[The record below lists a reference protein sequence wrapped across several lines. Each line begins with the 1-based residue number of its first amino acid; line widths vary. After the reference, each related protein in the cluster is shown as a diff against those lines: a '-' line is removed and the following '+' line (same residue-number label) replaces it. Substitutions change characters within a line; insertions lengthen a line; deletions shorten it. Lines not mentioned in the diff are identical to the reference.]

1 MLRCLKHLWL
11 GFVLIA
17 VASGILLS
25 SDIGRRRKS
34 APAPARI
41 PRVALFQFVS
51 TALIDDTAKGVVDG
65 LAAAGF
71 VEGKTIQLA
80 RFNASGDY
88 ATATAI
94 AKDLAGG
101 GYDQIV
107 TVSTPALQAMAAA
120 NRDGKTPH
128 VFGAVTDPYGSGV
141 AITGPAPDQHPAHL
155 VGIGTFQPVAN
166 LFRIARQLNPKL
178 RRVGVVW
185 NPTEHNSE
193 ACVLKARAVCT
204 ELGIELAEANAGNTS
219 EVPEAIRSIL
229 SRDVDAVWIGG
240 DTVVNASTGSIVS
253 IAKAA
258 GVPVFT
264 NDPTDT
270 ARGALVS
277 LGASYPDVG
286 RTIGAL
292 SAKLLRGADPCTIGV
307 ENVVPERL
315 TINGD
320 ALAAFASA
328 WSASPELLAR
338 AAQSAAPAAVAAA
351 APAAKH
357 AAAPEPGRTYK
368 VDLVYMTPHK
378 LFDEAIVGVR
388 KALASQGFVD
398 GKNLRLSITHA
409 NGDMSIMQQVASNA
423 AATDADLVMALSTPA
438 LAAVAGRVK
447 DKPVIFAEV
456 TEPVGAGAGKSF
468 TDHLPNVTGAVAP
481 APLEGGFAWLLKLY
495 PGIKKIGMIYT
506 PSEPNVMT
514 EVRVA
519 EEFAKK
525 YGFTLVRRAAN
536 NPSEVAEA
544 LTSVISEGIDAF
556 FIEGD
561 NSIMAAESLIVSTC
575 RKHAIPIL
583 ADDESEMGGGSLLAC
598 GVSPEG
604 NGHFGGLIAARVLL
618 GEHPSTIPFTP
629 STAADISL
637 DFAPAAQL
645 GLVFPTQLLR
655 EASIFHHVAT
665 RFGGRPA
672 RIAVVNL
679 VQNPNLDL
687 AEKGLLR
694 GLDQSGLVEGADFV
708 VQHFNAQGELSQLP
722 QLFDA
727 ALATQPDLIVTVTTP
742 ALVAGARKVTTV
754 PLVFTV
760 CSEPAK
766 LGLFTGGKPANITGV
781 HDNPPIDKLL
791 DMAAAYRPGL
801 TTVGTVFNPAE
812 DNARLSAE
820 KLRAICQRRGLALHE
835 VTVSTVSE
843 LAPATQALVQ
853 RGAQAILTSADNLVA
868 TGFPSLAHTAKAAGI
883 PIFTTE
889 PDQVAI
895 GATGASGDDFEE
907 WGAQSGRLAAK
918 VLAGLSPAELPLEV
932 TAVQHTIE
940 PEPPAAASPVAHV
953 AQPPATPAKPW
964 QLRIVAYNETTL
976 SEECLQ
982 GLKDGLARG
991 GLVEGHDFVLKTLN
1005 AQGDMSTLSSIM
1017 ASVRA
1022 DQPDLLMAITTP
1034 ALQAALRQAGN
1045 VRIVFTGVADGVQAG
1060 AGKSETDHLPNVTG
1074 ITTRS
1079 PFEGMAALIREF
1091 LPDTRRVG
1099 TLFTPAEVN
1108 SLVYKQGFEEALKPL
1123 GIELVCVP
1131 VTSTAETSESTTA
1144 LCREK
1149 IDLVCQISDN
1159 TTRPAFGQIARKATD
1174 SGLPIFAFDTNQVK
1188 AGAILALAR
1197 DYYDAG
1203 LEAGEQAV
1211 RILRGE
1217 NPANIPFAN
1226 TRSET
1231 LTINPAVAA
1240 KVGLTIPESVLRRAK
1255 VLAPA
1260 EPARKP

>member
-11 GFVLIA
+11 GLALIA

-25 SDIGRRRKS
+25 SDIGRRQKHR
-34 APAPARI
+34 PAPARI

-51 TALIDDTAKGVVDG
+51 TTLIDDTATGVVDG
-65 LAAAGF
+65 LAAAGY
-71 VEGKTIQLA
+71 VDGQSITLK

-94 AKDLAGG
+94 AKDLASG

-141 AITGPAPDQHPAHL
+141 AITGAAPDQHPAHL
-155 VGIGTFQPVAN
+155 VGIGTFQPVASA
-166 LFRIARQLNPKL
+166 FAIARQMNPQL

-193 ACVLKARAVCT
+193 ACVLKARATCR
-204 ELGIELAEANAGNTS
+204 ELGIELAEANVGNTS
-219 EVPEAIRSIL
+219 EVPEAIRSVL
-229 SRDVDAVWIGG
+229 AREVDAVWIGG
-240 DTVVNASTGSIVS
+240 DTVVNASTGSVIA

-270 ARGALVS
+270 ARGALFS

-286 RTIGAL
+286 RTIASL
-292 SAKLLRGADPCTIGV
+292 SVKLLRGTDPRTIGV

-315 TINGD
+315 TLNSET
-320 ALAAFASA
+320 LAAFAA
-328 WSASPELLAR
+328 KWSATPELLAR
-338 AAQSAAPAAVAAA
+338 AAGSAPTAAPVAKQ
-351 APAAKH
+351 AAKP
-357 AAAPEPGRTYK
+357 APGRTYK
-368 VDLVYMTPHK
+368 VNLVYMTPHK

-398 GKNLRLSITHA
+398 GKNLRLSIAHA
-409 NGDMSIMQQVASNA
+409 NGDMSMMQQIALNVS
-423 AATDADLVMALSTPA
+423 ATDADLIMSLSTPA
-438 LAAVAGRVK
+438 LASVAGRVK
-447 DKPVIFAEV
+447 DKPVVFAEV

-468 TDHLPNVTGAVAP
+468 TDHQPNVTGAVAP
-481 APLEGGFAWLLKLY
+481 APLEGGFTWLLKLY
-495 PGIKKIGMIYT
+495 PKIKKIGMIYT

-514 EVRVA
+514 EVRIT

-525 YGFTLVRRAAN
+525 YGFELVRRAAN

-544 LTSVISEGIDAF
+544 LTAVFAEGIDAF
-556 FIEGD
+556 FLEGD
-561 NSIMAAESLIVSTC
+561 NSIMSASSLIVSTC
-575 RKHAIPIL
+575 RKHGIPLL
-583 ADDESEMGGGSLLAC
+583 ADDESGMGNGALLAC

-618 GEHPSTIPFTP
+618 GENPATIPFTP
-629 STAADISL
+629 STAADLSL
-637 DFAPAAQL
+637 DLAAAAQL
-645 GLVFPTQLLR
+645 RLTFPPEILR
-655 EASIFHHVAT
+655 ESNIFHHIAS

-694 GLDQSGLVEGADFV
+694 GLDQSGLVEGTDFV
-708 VQHFNAQGELSQLP
+708 VQHFNAQGEISQLT

-742 ALVAGARKVTTV
+742 AFVVGARKVTTV

-766 LGLFTGGKPANITGV
+766 LGLFPAGKPANLTGV
-781 HDNPPIDKLL
+781 HDNPPMDKLL

-820 KLRAICQRRGLALHE
+820 KLRAICQRRKITLHE

-843 LAPATQALVQ
+843 LAPAAQALVQ

-868 TGFPSLAHTAKAAGI
+868 TGFPSLARTAKAAGI

-918 VLAGLSPAELPLEV
+918 VLAGLSPAALPFEV
-932 TAVQHTIE
+932 TAVQHTIV
-940 PEPPAAASPVAHV
+940 PESPAPTAPAASIAPPPAAP
-953 AQPPATPAKPW
+953 TKPW
-964 QLRIVAYNETTL
+964 QVRIVAFNDTTM
-976 SEECLQ
+976 SEQCQQ
-982 GLKDGLARG
+982 GLKDGLVRG
-991 GLVEGHDFVLKTLN
+991 GLVEGRDFALKVLN
-1005 AQGDMSTLSSIM
+1005 AQGDMSTLTSIVS
-1017 ASVRA
+1017 SVRSE
-1022 DQPDLLMAITTP
+1022 QVDLLLVITTN
-1034 ALQAALRQAGN
+1034 ALQTALRQAGDT
-1045 VRIVFTGVADGVQAG
+1045 RIVFTGVADAVQAG

-1079 PFEGMAALIREF
+1079 AFEDMTKLIRE
-1091 LPDTRRVG
+1091 LIPNARRVG
-1099 TLFTPAEVN
+1099 TLFTPSELN
-1108 SLVYKQGFEEALKPL
+1108 SVIYKDWFAAALKRD
-1123 GIELVCVP
+1123 GIELVAVP
-1131 VTSTAETSESTTA
+1131 VTGSAETAEAIDA
-1144 LCREK
+1144 LCRQQL
-1149 IDLVCQISDN
+1149 DAVCQVADN
-1159 TTRPAFGQIARKATD
+1159 TTRPGFGLIIRKATE
-1174 SGLPIFAFDTNQVK
+1174 SGLPVFCFETNHVK
-1188 AGAILALAR
+1188 TGAVLALAR
-1197 DYYDAG
+1197 DYYDASV
-1203 LEAGEQAV
+1203 EAGEVAV
-1211 RILRGE
+1211 RVLRGKD
-1217 NPANIPFAN
+1217 PANIPFAN

-1231 LTINPAVAA
+1231 LTINPAAAA
-1240 KVGLTIPESVLRRAK
+1240 KVGLAIPESVLSRAK
-1255 VLAPA
+1255 IVTPA
-1260 EPARKP
+1260 AKP

>member
-11 GFVLIA
+11 GLALIA
-17 VASGILLS
+17 AASGILLS
-25 SDIGRRRKS
+25 SDIGRRQKA
-34 APAPARI
+34 APSPARI

-94 AKDLAGG
+94 AKDLASG

-166 LFRIARQLNPKL
+166 LFRIARQMNPKL

-193 ACVLKARAVCT
+193 ACVLKARAVCA

-219 EVPEAIRSIL
+219 EVPEAIRSVL
-229 SRDVDAVWIGG
+229 GRDVDAVWIGG

-270 ARGALVS
+270 ARGALVC

-286 RTIGAL
+286 RTIASL
-292 SAKLLRGADPCTIGV
+292 SAKLLRGTDPRTIGV

-315 TINGD
+315 PITPD
-320 ALAAFASA
+320 VLAAFASA
-328 WSASPELLAR
+328 WSTSPELLAR
-338 AAQSAAPAAVAAA
+338 AAAKASPATAASPAPTAQ
-351 APAAKH
+351 PK
-357 AAAPEPGRTYK
+357 PEPGRTYK

-423 AATDADLVMALSTPA
+423 AATDADLVMSLSTPA

-447 DKPVIFAEV
+447 DKPVVFAEV

-468 TDHLPNVTGAVAP
+468 TDHQPNVTGAVAP

-544 LTSVISEGIDAF
+544 LTAVVSEGIDAF
-556 FIEGD
+556 FLEGD

-583 ADDESEMGGGSLLAC
+583 ADDESEMGKGSLLAC

-618 GEHPSTIPFTP
+618 GENPATIPFTP

-637 DFAPAAQL
+637 DLAAAAQL
-645 GLVFPTQLLR
+645 NLAFPPQLLR
-655 EASIFHHVAT
+655 EANIFHHVAS

-672 RIAVVNL
+672 RIALVSL
-679 VQNPNLDL
+679 VQAHDLEL
-687 AEKGLLR
+687 AEQGLLR
-694 GLDQSGLVEGADFV
+694 GLAQSGLAEGTDFV
-708 VQHFNAQGELSQLP
+708 LKRYNAQGEISQLP

-727 ALATQPDLIVTVTTP
+727 ALAAQPDLIVTLTTP
-742 ALVAGARKVTTV
+742 AFVAGARKVKTV

-760 CSEPAK
+760 SSEPAK
-766 LGLFTGGKPANITGV
+766 LGLFADGRPANITGV
-781 HDNPPIDKLL
+781 HDDPPMDKLL
-791 DMAAAYRPGL
+791 DLAAAHRPGL
-801 TTVGTVFNPAE
+801 AAVGTVYNPAE
-812 DNARLSAE
+812 PNSMISVER
-820 KLRAICQRRGLALHE
+820 LRAVCRERHLTLHE
-835 VTVSTVSE
+835 ATVSNVSE
-843 LAPATQALVQ
+843 LSLAAQSLVQ
-853 RGAQAILTSADNLVA
+853 RGAQALLTSADNLVGS
-868 TGFPSLAHTAKAAGI
+868 GFPILARTARDAGI
-883 PIFTTE
+883 PLFTSE
-889 PDQVAI
+889 PAQVSQ
-895 GATGASGDDFEE
+895 GATGAVGDDYEE

-918 VLAGLSPAELPLEV
+918 VLAGLSPAELPFEV
-932 TAVQHTIE
+932 TAVQRTVV
-940 PEPPAAASPVAHV
+940 PEPPASASPAAHIT
-953 AQPPATPAKPW
+953 PPPTAPAKPW
-964 QLRIVAYNETTL
+964 QVRIVAFNDTTM
-976 SEECLQ
+976 SEQCVR
-982 GLKDGLARG
+982 GLKDGLVRG
-991 GLVEGHDFVLKTLN
+991 GLAEGRDFALKILN
-1005 AQGDMSTLSSIM
+1005 AQGDMSTLSSIVG
-1017 ASVRA
+1017 SVRSE
-1022 DQPDLLMAITTP
+1022 QVDLLLVVTTN
-1034 ALQAALRQAGN
+1034 ALQTAIRQAGDIP
-1045 VRIVFTGVADGVQAG
+1045 IVFTGVADGVQAG

-1079 PFEGMAALIREF
+1079 PFEGMTALVRE
-1091 LPDTRRVG
+1091 LVPGVRRVG
-1099 TLFTPAEVN
+1099 TLFTPSELNSVLYKDWFGEV
-1108 SLVYKQGFEEALKPL
+1108 LKRE
-1123 GIELVCVP
+1123 GIELVAVP
-1131 VTSTAETSESTTA
+1131 VTGSAETAEAIDA
-1144 LCREK
+1144 LCRQQL
-1149 IDLVCQISDN
+1149 DLVCQVADN
-1159 TTRPAFGQIARKATD
+1159 TTRPGFGLIVRKATEAR
-1174 SGLPIFAFDTNQVK
+1174 LPVFCFETNHIKV
-1188 AGAILALAR
+1188 GATLALAR
-1197 DYYDAG
+1197 DYYDASV
-1203 LEAGEQAV
+1203 EAGQVAV
-1211 RILRGE
+1211 RVLRGE
-1217 NPANIPFAN
+1217 KPASIPFAN

-1231 LTINPAVAA
+1231 LTINPAAAA
-1240 KVGLTIPESVLRRAK
+1240 KVGLAIPESVLSRAK
-1255 VLAPA
+1255 VAAPA
-1260 EPARKP
+1260 EPAAKP

>member
-11 GFVLIA
+11 GLALIA

-25 SDIGRRRKS
+25 SDIGRRQKHR
-34 APAPARI
+34 PAPARI

-51 TALIDDTAKGVVDG
+51 TTLIDDTAKGVVDG
-65 LAAAGF
+65 LAAAGY
-71 VEGKTIQLA
+71 VDGRTIALK

-94 AKDLAGG
+94 AKDLASG

-155 VGIGTFQPVAN
+155 VGIGTFQPVASA
-166 LFRIARQLNPKL
+166 FAIARQMNPQL

-193 ACVLKARAVCT
+193 ACVLKARAICR
-204 ELGIELAEANAGNTS
+204 ELGIELAEANVGNTS
-219 EVPEAIRSIL
+219 EVPEAIRSVL
-229 SRDVDAVWIGG
+229 AREVDAVWIGG
-240 DTVVNASTGSIVS
+240 DTVVNASTGSVIA

-270 ARGALVS
+270 GRGALFS

-286 RTIGAL
+286 RTIASL
-292 SAKLLRGADPCTIGV
+292 SVKLLHGTDPRTIGV

-315 TINGD
+315 TLNSET
-320 ALAAFASA
+320 LAAFAA
-328 WSASPELLAR
+328 KWSATPELLAR
-338 AAQSAAPAAVAAA
+338 AAGSAPAAAPVAKQ
-351 APAAKH
+351 AAKP
-357 AAAPEPGRTYK
+357 APGRTYK
-368 VDLVYMTPHK
+368 VNLVYMTPHK

-398 GKNLRLSITHA
+398 GKNLRLSIAHA
-409 NGDMSIMQQVASNA
+409 NGDMSMMQQIALNVS
-423 AATDADLVMALSTPA
+423 ATDADLIMSLSTPA
-438 LAAVAGRVK
+438 LASVAGRVK
-447 DKPVIFAEV
+447 DKPVVFAEV
-456 TEPVGAGAGKSF
+456 TEPVGVGAGKSF
-468 TDHLPNVTGAVAP
+468 TDHQPNVTGAVAP
-481 APLEGGFAWLLKLY
+481 APLEGGFTWLLKLY
-495 PGIKKIGMIYT
+495 PKIKKIGMIYT

-514 EVRVA
+514 EVRIA

-525 YGFTLVRRAAN
+525 YGFELVRRAAN

-544 LTSVISEGIDAF
+544 LTAVFAEGIDAF
-556 FIEGD
+556 FLEGD
-561 NSIMAAESLIVSTC
+561 NSIMAASSLIVSTC
-575 RKHAIPIL
+575 RKHGIPLL
-583 ADDESEMGGGSLLAC
+583 ADDESGMGNGALLAC

-618 GEHPSTIPFTP
+618 GENPATIPFTP
-629 STAADISL
+629 STAADLSL
-637 DFAPAAQL
+637 DLAAAAQL
-645 GLVFPTQLLR
+645 GLAFPPEILR
-655 EASIFHHVAT
+655 ESNIFHHVAS

-687 AEKGLLR
+687 AERGLLR
-694 GLDQSGLVEGADFV
+694 GLDQSGLVEGTDFV
-708 VQHFNAQGELSQLP
+708 VQHFNAQGEISQLP

-742 ALVAGARKVTTV
+742 AFVAGARKVTTV

-766 LGLFTGGKPANITGV
+766 LGLFPNGKPANLTGV
-781 HDNPPIDKLL
+781 HDNPPMDKLL
-791 DMAAAYRPGL
+791 DMASAYRPGL

-820 KLRAICQRRGLALHE
+820 KLRAICQRRKITLHE

-843 LAPATQALVQ
+843 LAPAAQALVQ

-868 TGFPSLAHTAKAAGI
+868 TGFPSLVRTAKSAGI

-918 VLAGLSPAELPLEV
+918 VLAGLSPAALPFEV
-932 TAVQHTIE
+932 TAVQHTII
-940 PEPPAAASPVAHV
+940 PESPTPAAVVAPKL
-953 AQPPATPAKPW
+953 PPPPTAPAKPW
-964 QLRIVAYNETTL
+964 QLRVVAYNDTTM
-976 SEECLQ
+976 SEQCLQ

-991 GLVEGHDFVLKTLN
+991 GLVEGRDFVLKVLN
-1005 AQGDMSTLSSIM
+1005 AQGDMSTLSSIVD
-1017 ASVRA
+1017 SVRA
-1022 DQPDLLMAITTP
+1022 ERVDLLLTITTN
-1034 ALQAALRQAGN
+1034 ALQAAMRQAGDT
-1045 VRIVFTGVADGVQAG
+1045 RIVFTGVADAIQAG
-1060 AGKSETDHLPNVTG
+1060 AGKTATDHLPNITG

-1079 PFEGMAALIREF
+1079 DFDGMVKLLREI
-1091 LPDTRRVG
+1091 LPAVRRVG
-1099 TLFTPAEVN
+1099 TLFTPSELN
-1108 SLVYKQGFEEALKPL
+1108 SVLYRDYLAEALKRD
-1123 GIELVCVP
+1123 GIELVSVA
-1131 VTSTAETSESTTA
+1131 VARSSETAEATIA
-1144 LCREK
+1144 LCREP
-1149 IDLVCQISDN
+1149 IDAVCQVAEN
-1159 TTRPAFGQIARKATD
+1159 TTRPGFGLIVRKATD
-1174 SGLPIFAFDTNQVK
+1174 ARLPVFCFETNHIK
-1188 AGAILALAR
+1188 LGATLALAR
-1197 DYYDAG
+1197 DYYDSSV
-1203 LEAGEQAV
+1203 EAGEVAV

-1217 NPANIPFAN
+1217 DPANIPFAN
-1226 TRSET
+1226 ARSET
-1231 LTINPAVAA
+1231 LTINPAAAA
-1240 KVGLTIPESVLRRAK
+1240 KVGLTIPERVLQRAK
-1255 VLAPA
+1255 IVSPA
-1260 EPARKP
+1260 VEPARKP

>member
-11 GFVLIA
+11 GLALIA
-17 VASGILLS
+17 AASGILLS
-25 SDIGRRRKS
+25 SDIGRRQKA
-34 APAPARI
+34 APSPARI

-94 AKDLAGG
+94 AKDLASG

-166 LFRIARQLNPKL
+166 LFRIARQMNPKL

-193 ACVLKARAVCT
+193 ACVLKARAVCA

-219 EVPEAIRSIL
+219 EVPEAIRSVL
-229 SRDVDAVWIGG
+229 GRDVDAVWIGG

-270 ARGALVS
+270 ARGALVC

-286 RTIGAL
+286 RTIGTL
-292 SAKLLRGADPCTIGV
+292 STKLLRGTDPRTIGV

-320 ALAAFASA
+320 VLAAFASA

-338 AAQSAAPAAVAAA
+338 AAAKASPATAASPAPKAQ
-351 APAAKH
+351 PK
-357 AAAPEPGRTYK
+357 PEPGRTYK

-398 GKNLRLSITHA
+398 GKNLRLSIAHA
-409 NGDMSIMQQVASNA
+409 NGDMSMMQQIALNVS
-423 AATDADLVMALSTPA
+423 ATDADLIMSLSTPA
-438 LAAVAGRVK
+438 LASVAGRVK
-447 DKPVIFAEV
+447 DKHVVFAEV

-468 TDHLPNVTGAVAP
+468 TDHQPNVTGAVAP

-514 EVRVA
+514 EVRIT

-544 LTSVISEGIDAF
+544 LTAVFAEGIDAF
-556 FIEGD
+556 FLEGD
-561 NSIMAAESLIVSTC
+561 NSIMAASSLIVSTC
-575 RKHAIPIL
+575 RKHGVPLL
-583 ADDESEMGGGSLLAC
+583 ADDESGMGNGALLAC

-618 GEHPSTIPFTP
+618 GENPATIPFTP

-637 DFAPAAQL
+637 DLAAAAQL
-645 GLVFPTQLLR
+645 NLAFPPQLLR
-655 EASIFHHVAT
+655 EANIFHHVAS

-694 GLDQSGLVEGADFV
+694 GLDQSGLVEGTDFV
-708 VQHFNAQGELSQLP
+708 VQHFNAQGEISQLP

-742 ALVAGARKVTTV
+742 AFVAGVRKVTTV

-766 LGLFTGGKPANITGV
+766 LDLFPAGKPTNLTGV
-781 HDNPPIDKLL
+781 HDDPPMDKLL
-791 DMAAAYRPGL
+791 DMAAVHRPGL

-812 DNARLSAE
+812 VNAALSAE
-820 KLRAICQRRGLALHE
+820 KLRTVCKRRGFTLHE
-835 VTVSTVSE
+835 ATVSTVSE
-843 LAPATQALVQ
+843 LAPATQSLVQ
-853 RGAQAILTSADNLVA
+853 RGAQIIVTSADNLVA
-868 TGFPSLAHTAKAAGI
+868 TGFPSIVRTAQAAGI

-889 PDQVAI
+889 PDQIAL
-895 GATGASGDDFEE
+895 GATGASGDDFAE

-918 VLAGLSPAELPLEV
+918 VLAGLSPAELPFEV
-932 TAVQHTIE
+932 TAVQQTIV
-940 PEPPAAASPVAHV
+940 PEPPAPAAPAAPVAP
-953 AQPPATPAKPW
+953 PPAAPAKPW
-964 QLRIVAYNETTL
+964 QVRIVAFNDTTM
-976 SEECLQ
+976 SEQCQQ
-982 GLKDGLARG
+982 GLKDGLVRA
-991 GLVEGHDFVLKTLN
+991 GLVEGRDFALKVLN
-1005 AQGDMSTLSSIM
+1005 AQGDMSTLTSIVS
-1017 ASVRA
+1017 SVRSE
-1022 DQPDLLMAITTP
+1022 QVDLLLVITTN
-1034 ALQAALRQAGN
+1034 ALQTALRQADDT
-1045 VRIVFTGVADGVQAG
+1045 RIVFTGVADAVQAG

-1079 PFEGMAALIREF
+1079 PFEGMATLIRE
-1091 LPDTRRVG
+1091 LIPHARRVG
-1099 TLFTPAEVN
+1099 TLFTPSELNSVIYKDWFAET
-1108 SLVYKQGFEEALKPL
+1108 LKRD
-1123 GIELVCVP
+1123 GIELVAVP
-1131 VTSTAETSESTTA
+1131 VTGSAETAEAIDA
-1144 LCREK
+1144 LCRQQL
-1149 IDLVCQISDN
+1149 DAVCQVADN
-1159 TTRPAFGQIARKATD
+1159 TTRPGFGLIIRKATE
-1174 SGLPIFAFDTNQVK
+1174 SGLPVFCFETNHVK
-1188 AGAILALAR
+1188 TGAVLALAR
-1197 DYYDAG
+1197 DYYDASV
-1203 LEAGEQAV
+1203 EAGEVAV
-1211 RILRGE
+1211 RVLRGE
-1217 NPANIPFAN
+1217 NPATIPFAN

-1231 LTINPAVAA
+1231 LTINPAAAA
-1240 KVGLTIPESVLRRAK
+1240 KVGLAIPESVLARAK
-1255 VLAPA
+1255 IFTPA